1 LASLAVF
8 APGTTSNLGPGF
20 DCLGVAFTG
29 LGDTVRAER
38 VERPGVRVVSVSDG
52 RIPTDPLR
60 NTAALAAA
68 AVLKRAGLAR
78 EAGLELRVEKGLP
91 LSAGMGGS
99 AASAVA
105 GALAAHELMKT
116 RLTRTDLLMAALE
129 AEAVVS
135 GRHADNA
142 APCLFG
148 GAVIVA
154 GLDPPEVTPVR
165 VHESLGLVFVTPA
178 YEVATAEARR
188 VLPAEVPRA
197 DAVGQAARLALLVLG
212 LERGD
217 GDLIRRAV
225 WDRIAEPHRAPLYP
239 GYPQART
246 AGLEAGA
253 FGVAVSG
260 AGPTIV
266 ALAPRAAREAV
277 AEALVGGY
285 RKAGIGA
292 RVHVAEVD
300 AAGARVVA

>member
-1 LASLAVF
+1 LGSVAVY
-8 APGTTSNLGPGF
+8 APGTASNIGPGF
-20 DCLGVAFTG
+20 DCFGVAFTG
-29 LGDTVRAER
+29 LGDTVRAAR
-38 VERPGVRVVSVSDG
+38 TNAPGVRVVAVSDE

-60 NTAALAAA
+60 NTAALGAA
-68 AVLKRAGLAR
+68 AVLKRAGLER

-91 LSAGMGGS
+91 LAAGMGGS

-105 GALAAHELMKT
+105 GALAAHELLKT
-116 RLTRTDLLMAALE
+116 RLTRIDLLIAAID

-154 GLDPPEVTPVR
+154 GLDPPEVTSVR
-165 VHESLGLVFVTPA
+165 VHGSLGLVLVTPA

-217 GDLIRRAV
+217 ADLIRRAI
-225 WDRIAEPHRAPLYP
+225 WDRIAEPKRAPLYP

-253 FGVAVSG
+253 LGVTVSG
-260 AGPTIV
+260 AGPTLV
-266 ALAPRAAREAV
+266 ALALREAREAV
-277 AEALVGGY
+277 ATALVAGY
-285 RKAGIGA
+285 AKVGIRA
-292 RVHVAEVD
+292 RAHLAEVD
-300 AAGARVVA
+300 ATGARVVV

>member
-1 LASLAVF
+1 MGSVAVY
-8 APGTTSNLGPGF
+8 APGTASNIGPGF
-20 DCLGVAFTG
+20 DCFGIAFTG
-29 LGDTVRAER
+29 LGDTVRAAR
-38 VERPGVRVVSVSDG
+38 TDAPGVRVVAVSDA

-60 NTAALAAA
+60 NTAALGAA
-68 AVLKRAGLAR
+68 AVIKRAGLER

-91 LSAGMGGS
+91 LAAGMGGS

-105 GALAAHELMKT
+105 GALAAHELLKT
-116 RLTRTDLLMAALE
+116 RLTRIDILMAAIE

-165 VHESLGLVFVTPA
+165 VHDSLGLVFVTPA

-188 VLPAEVPRA
+188 VLPADVPRA

-217 GDLIRRAV
+217 ADLVRRAI
-225 WDRIAEPHRAPLYP
+225 WDRIAEPRRAPLYP
-239 GYPQART
+239 GYPPART
-246 AGLEAGA
+246 AALEAGA
-253 FGVAVSG
+253 LGVAVSG
-260 AGPTIV
+260 AGPTLV
-266 ALAPRAAREAV
+266 AVVLREARQAV
-277 AEALVGGY
+277 ARALVAGY
-285 RKAGIGA
+285 AKAGINA
-292 RVHVAEVD
+292 RSHVAEVD
-300 AAGARVVA
+300 AAGARVVV

>member
-1 LASLAVF
+1 MGSVAVY
-8 APGTTSNLGPGF
+8 APGTASNIGPGF
-20 DCLGVAFTG
+20 DCFGIAFTG
-29 LGDTVRAER
+29 LGDTVRASR
-38 VERPGVRVVSVSDG
+38 TNAPGVRVVAVSDE

-60 NTAALAAA
+60 NTAALGAA
-68 AVLKRAGLAR
+68 AVLKRAGRER
-78 EAGLELRVEKGLP
+78 EAGLDMRVEKGLP
-91 LSAGMGGS
+91 LAAGMGGS

-105 GALAAHELMKT
+105 GALAAHELLKT
-116 RLTRTDLLMAALE
+116 RLTRIDLLMAAID

-165 VHESLGLVFVTPA
+165 VHDSLGLVLVIPA
-178 YEVATAEARR
+178 YEVATAEARK
-188 VLPAEVPRA
+188 VLPADVPRA

-217 GDLIRRAV
+217 GDLVRRAI
-225 WDRIAEPHRAPLYP
+225 WDRIAEPRRAPLYP

-253 FGVAVSG
+253 LGVAVSG
-260 AGPTIV
+260 AGPTLI
-266 ALAPRAAREAV
+266 ALAPRKARPAV
-277 AEALVGGY
+277 AAALVEGY
-285 RKAGIGA
+285 AKVGIHA
-292 RVHVAEVD
+292 RAHVAEVD
-300 AAGARVVA
+300 ATGARVVV

>member
-1 LASLAVF
+1 MGSVAVF
-8 APGTTSNLGPGF
+8 APGTASNVGPGF
-20 DCLGVAFTG
+20 DCFGVAFTG
-29 LGDTVRAER
+29 LGDTVRASR
-38 VERPGVRVVSVSDG
+38 VDAPGVRVLSVSDA
-52 RIPTDPLR
+52 RIPTEPLR
-60 NTAALAAA
+60 NTAALGAA

-78 EAGLELRVEKGLP
+78 AAGLELRIEKGLP
-91 LSAGMGGS
+91 LAAGMGGS

-116 RLTRTDLLMAALE
+116 RLTRIDLLTAALE
-129 AEAVVS
+129 AESVVS

-154 GLDPPEVTPVR
+154 GLGPPEVTPVR
-165 VHESLGLVFVTPA
+165 VHDSLGLVFVTPA

-188 VLPAEVPRA
+188 VLPADVPRA

-260 AGPTIV
+260 AGPTLV

-277 AEALVGGY
+277 ASALVAGY
-285 RKAGIGA
+285 AKAGIRSRA
-292 RVHVAEVD
+292 HVAEVD
-300 AAGARVVA
+300 AAGARVLA

>member
-1 LASLAVF
+1 LGSVAVY
-8 APGTTSNLGPGF
+8 APGTASNIGPGF
-20 DCLGVAFTG
+20 DCFGIAFTG
-29 LGDTVRAER
+29 LGDTVRASR
-38 VERPGVRVVSVSDG
+38 TDAPGVRVASVSDE

-60 NTAALAAA
+60 NTAALGAAA
-68 AVLKRAGLAR
+68 ALKRAGLER

-91 LSAGMGGS
+91 LAAGMGGS

-105 GALAAHELMKT
+105 GAVAAHELLKT
-116 RLTRTDLLMAALE
+116 RLTRIDLLMAAID

-165 VHESLGLVFVTPA
+165 VHDSLGLVFVTPA
-178 YEVATAEARR
+178 YEVATAQARR
-188 VLPAEVPRA
+188 VLPADVPRA
-197 DAVGQAARLALLVLG
+197 DAVGQAARLAFLVLG

-217 GDLIRRAV
+217 ADLVRRAI
-225 WDRIAEPHRAPLYP
+225 WDRIAEPRRAPLYP

-253 FGVAVSG
+253 LGVAVSG
-260 AGPTIV
+260 AGPTLV
-266 ALAPRAAREAV
+266 ALVPREARQAV
-277 AEALVGGY
+277 AKALVEGY
-285 RKAGIGA
+285 AKAGINA
-292 RVHVAEVD
+292 RSHVAEVD
-300 AAGARVVA
+300 ATGARVVV

>member
-1 LASLAVF
+1 LGSVAVY
-8 APGTTSNLGPGF
+8 APGTASNIGPGF
-20 DCLGVAFTG
+20 DCFGIAFTG
-29 LGDTVRAER
+29 LGDTVRAAR
-38 VERPGVRVVSVSDG
+38 TNGPGVRVVAVSDE

-60 NTAALAAA
+60 NTAALGAA
-68 AVLKRAGLAR
+68 AVIKRAGLER
-78 EAGLELRVEKGLP
+78 EAGLELHVEKGLP
-91 LSAGMGGS
+91 LAAGMGGS

-105 GALAAHELMKT
+105 GALAAHELLKT
-116 RLTRTDLLMAALE
+116 RLTRIDLLMAAID

-165 VHESLGLVFVTPA
+165 VHDSLGLVFVTPA

-217 GDLIRRAV
+217 ADLVRRAI
-225 WDRIAEPHRAPLYP
+225 WDRIAEPRRAPLYP
-239 GYPQART
+239 GYPPART
-246 AGLEAGA
+246 AALEAGA
-253 FGVAVSG
+253 LGVAVSG
-260 AGPTIV
+260 AGPTLV
-266 ALAPRAAREAV
+266 AVVLREARQAV
-277 AEALVGGY
+277 AKALVEGY
-285 RKAGIGA
+285 AKAGINA
-292 RVHVAEVD
+292 RSHVAEVD
-300 AAGARVVA
+300 ATGARVV

>member
-1 LASLAVF
+1 MGSLAVF
-8 APGTTSNLGPGF
+8 APGSASNVGPGF
-20 DCLGVAFTG
+20 DCLGIAFTG
-29 LGDTVRAER
+29 LGDTVRAAR
-38 VERPGVRVVSVSDG
+38 VDRPGVFVASVSDD

-68 AVLKRAGLAR
+68 AVLKRAGL
-78 EAGLELRVEKGLP
+78 EGKAGLELRIEKGLP
-91 LSAGMGGS
+91 LAAGMGGS

-116 RLTRTDLLMAALE
+116 HLTRTDLLMAALA

-154 GLDPPEVTPVR
+154 GLDPPEVTPFR

-188 VLPAEVPRA
+188 VLPTEVALA

-217 GDLIRRAV
+217 ADLVRRAM
-225 WDRIAEPHRAPLYP
+225 WDRIAEPRRAPLYP

-246 AGLEAGA
+246 AALEAGA
-253 FGVAVSG
+253 LGVVVSG
-260 AGPTIV
+260 AGPTLV
-266 ALAPRAAREAV
+266 ALAPREARAEVAA
-277 AEALVGGY
+277 ALVDGY
-285 RKAGIGA
+285 AKAGIGA
-292 RVHVAEVD
+292 WPHVAEVD
-300 AAGARVVA
+300 TVGARVVP

>member
-1 LASLAVF
+1 LGSVAVY
-8 APGTTSNLGPGF
+8 APGTASNIGPGF
-20 DCLGVAFTG
+20 DCFGIAFTG
-29 LGDTVRAER
+29 LGDTVRASR
-38 VERPGVRVVSVSDG
+38 TDAPGVRVVSVSDE

-60 NTAALAAA
+60 NTAALGAA
-68 AVLKRAGLAR
+68 AVLKRAGLER
-78 EAGLELRVEKGLP
+78 EAGLEMRVEKGLP
-91 LSAGMGGS
+91 LAAGMGGS

-105 GALAAHELMKT
+105 GALAAHELLRT
-116 RLTRTDLLMAALE
+116 RLTRIDLLMAAID

-165 VHESLGLVFVTPA
+165 VHESLGLVLVTPA

-188 VLPAEVPRA
+188 VLPGEVPRA

-217 GDLIRRAV
+217 ADLVRRAI
-225 WDRIAEPHRAPLYP
+225 WDRIAEPRRAPLYP

-253 FGVAVSG
+253 LGVAVSG
-260 AGPTIV
+260 AGPTLV
-266 ALAPRAAREAV
+266 ALAPRKARPVVAA
-277 AEALVGGY
+277 ALVEGY
-285 RKAGIGA
+285 ARAGINA
-292 RVHVAEVD
+292 RAHVAEVD
-300 AAGARVVA
+300 AAGARVVV

>member
-1 LASLAVF
+1 MGSVAVY
-8 APGTTSNLGPGF
+8 APGTASNIGPGF
-20 DCLGVAFTG
+20 DCFGIAFTG
-29 LGDTVRAER
+29 LGDTVRAAR
-38 VERPGVRVVSVSDG
+38 TNGPGVRVVAVSDE

-60 NTAALAAA
+60 NTAALGAA
-68 AVLKRAGLAR
+68 AVIKRAGLER
-78 EAGLELRVEKGLP
+78 EAGLELHVEKGLP
-91 LSAGMGGS
+91 LAAGMGGS

-105 GALAAHELMKT
+105 GALAAHELLKT
-116 RLTRTDLLMAALE
+116 RLTRIDLLMAAID

-165 VHESLGLVFVTPA
+165 VHESLGLVFATPA

-217 GDLIRRAV
+217 ADLVRRAI
-225 WDRIAEPHRAPLYP
+225 WDRIAEPRRAPLYP
-239 GYPQART
+239 GYPPART
-246 AGLEAGA
+246 AALEAGA
-253 FGVAVSG
+253 LGVAVSG

-266 ALAPRAAREAV
+266 AVVLREARQAV
-277 AEALVGGY
+277 AKALVEGY
-285 RKAGIGA
+285 AKAGINA
-292 RVHVAEVD
+292 RSHVAEVD
-300 AAGARVVA
+300 ATGARVV

>member
-1 LASLAVF
+1 MGSVAVY
-8 APGTTSNLGPGF
+8 APGTASNIGPGF
-20 DCLGVAFTG
+20 DCFGIAFTG
-29 LGDTVRAER
+29 LGDTVRAAR
-38 VERPGVRVVSVSDG
+38 TNGPGVRVVAVSDE

-60 NTAALAAA
+60 NTAALGAA
-68 AVLKRAGLAR
+68 AVIKRAGLER
-78 EAGLELRVEKGLP
+78 EAGLELHVEKGLP
-91 LSAGMGGS
+91 LAAGMGGS

-105 GALAAHELMKT
+105 GALAAHELLKT
-116 RLTRTDLLMAALE
+116 RLTRVDLLMAAID

-165 VHESLGLVFVTPA
+165 VHDSLGLVFVTPA

-217 GDLIRRAV
+217 ADLVRRAI
-225 WDRIAEPHRAPLYP
+225 WDRIAEPRRAPLYP
-239 GYPQART
+239 GYPPART
-246 AGLEAGA
+246 AALEAGA
-253 FGVAVSG
+253 LGVAVSG
-260 AGPTIV
+260 AGPTLV
-266 ALAPRAAREAV
+266 AVVLREARQAV
-277 AEALVGGY
+277 AKALVEGY
-285 RKAGIGA
+285 AKAGINA
-292 RVHVAEVD
+292 RSHVAEVD
-300 AAGARVVA
+300 ATGARVVP

>member
-1 LASLAVF
+1 LGSVAVF
-8 APGTTSNLGPGF
+8 APGTASNIGPGF
-20 DCLGVAFTG
+20 DCLGLAFTG
-29 LGDTVRAER
+29 LGDTVRAAR
-38 VERPGVRVVSVSDG
+38 VDAPGVRVASVSDE

-68 AVLKRAGLAR
+68 TVLKRAGLER

-91 LSAGMGGS
+91 LAAGMGGS

-116 RLTRTDLLMAALE
+116 RLSRIDLLVAAIE

-154 GLDPPEVTPVR
+154 GLEPPEVTPVR
-165 VHESLGLVFVTPA
+165 VHDSLGLVFATPA
-178 YEVATAEARR
+178 YEVPTAEARR
-188 VLPAEVPRA
+188 VLPADVALA

-217 GDLIRRAV
+217 GDLIRRAM
-225 WDRIAEPHRAPLYP
+225 WDRIAEPRRAPLYP
-239 GYPQART
+239 GYPKART
-246 AGLEAGA
+246 AALEAGA
-253 FGVAVSG
+253 LGVAVSG
-260 AGPTIV
+260 AGPTLV
-266 ALAPRAAREAV
+266 ALVPREARQAV
-277 AEALVGGY
+277 AAALVDGY
-285 RKAGIGA
+285 AKAGIAA
-292 RVHVAEVD
+292 RAHVAEVD
-300 AAGARVVA
+300 AAGARVV

>member
-1 LASLAVF
+1 LGGLAVF
-8 APGTTSNLGPGF
+8 APGTASNVGPGF
-20 DCLGVAFTG
+20 DCLGIAFTG
-29 LGDTVRAER
+29 LGDTVRAAR
-38 VERPGVRVVSVSDG
+38 TDAPGVRVASVSDE
-52 RIPTDPLR
+52 RIPTDPLK

-68 AVLKRAGLAR
+68 AVLKRAGLER
-78 EAGLELRVEKGLP
+78 EGGLELRIEKGLP
-91 LSAGMGGS
+91 LAAGMGGS

-116 RLTRTDLLMAALE
+116 RLTRIDLLVAAVE

-165 VHESLGLVFVTPA
+165 VHDSLGLVFVTPA

-188 VLPAEVPRA
+188 VLPADVPRA

-217 GDLIRRAV
+217 ADLVRRAM
-225 WDRIAEPHRAPLYP
+225 WDRIAEPRRAPLYP

-253 FGVAVSG
+253 LGVVVSG
-260 AGPTIV
+260 AGPTLV

-277 AEALVGGY
+277 AEALVAGY
-285 RKAGIGA
+285 AKAGIDA
-292 RVHVAEVD
+292 RAHVAEVD
-300 AAGARVVA
+300 AAGARVVV

>member
-1 LASLAVF
+1 MGSVAVY
-8 APGTTSNLGPGF
+8 APGTASNIGPGF
-20 DCLGVAFTG
+20 DCFGIAFTG
-29 LGDTVRAER
+29 LGDTVRAAR
-38 VERPGVRVVSVSDG
+38 TNGPGVRVVAVSDE

-60 NTAALAAA
+60 NTAALGAA
-68 AVLKRAGLAR
+68 AVIKRAGLER
-78 EAGLELRVEKGLP
+78 EAGLEIHVEKGLA
-91 LSAGMGGS
+91 LAAGMGGS

-105 GALAAHELMKT
+105 GALAAHELLKT
-116 RLTRTDLLMAALE
+116 RLTRVDLLMAAID

-165 VHESLGLVFVTPA
+165 VHESLGLVFATPA

-217 GDLIRRAV
+217 ADLVRRAI
-225 WDRIAEPHRAPLYP
+225 WDRIAEPRRAPLYP
-239 GYPQART
+239 GYPPART
-246 AGLEAGA
+246 AALEAGA
-253 FGVAVSG
+253 LGVAVSG

-266 ALAPRAAREAV
+266 AVVLREARQAV
-277 AEALVGGY
+277 AKALVEGY
-285 RKAGIGA
+285 AKAGINA
-292 RVHVAEVD
+292 RSHVAEVD
-300 AAGARVVA
+300 ATGARVV

>member
-1 LASLAVF
+1 MRISVR
-8 APGTTSNLGPGF
+8 APATVANLGPGF

-29 LGDTVRAER
+29 LGDTVRAAR
-38 VERPGVRVVSVSDG
+38 VEKLGVRVVSVSDE
-52 RIPTDPLR
+52 RVPADPLR

-78 EAGLELRVEKGLP
+78 EAGLELRIEKGLP
-91 LSAGMGGS
+91 LAAGMGGS

-105 GALAAHELMKT
+105 GAVAAHELMKT

-129 AEAVVS
+129 AESVVS

-165 VHESLGLVFVTPA
+165 VHDSLGLVFVTPA
-178 YEVATAEARR
+178 YEVPTAEARR

-266 ALAPRAAREAV
+266 ALAPRTAREAV
-277 AEALVGGY
+277 AAALVAGY
-285 RKAGIGA
+285 AKAGIGSRA
-292 RVHVAEVD
+292 HVAEVD
-300 AAGARVVA
+300 AAGARLVV

>member
-1 LASLAVF
+1 LGSVAVY
-8 APGTTSNLGPGF
+8 APGTASNIGPGF
-20 DCLGVAFTG
+20 DCFGIAFTG
-29 LGDTVRAER
+29 LGDTVRAVR
-38 VERPGVRVVSVSDG
+38 TNGPGVRVAAVSDE

-60 NTAALAAA
+60 NTAALGAA
-68 AVLKRAGLAR
+68 AVIKRAGLVR
-78 EAGLELRVEKGLP
+78 EAGLELHVEKGLP
-91 LSAGMGGS
+91 LAAGMGGS

-105 GALAAHELMKT
+105 GALAAHEILKT
-116 RLTRTDLLMAALE
+116 RLTRIDLLMAAID

-165 VHESLGLVFVTPA
+165 VHDSLGLVFVTPA

-217 GDLIRRAV
+217 ADLVRRAI
-225 WDRIAEPHRAPLYP
+225 WDRIAEPRRAPLYP
-239 GYPQART
+239 GYPPART
-246 AGLEAGA
+246 AALEAGA
-253 FGVAVSG
+253 LGVAVSG
-260 AGPTIV
+260 AGPTLVAV
-266 ALAPRAAREAV
+266 ALREARPAV
-277 AEALVGGY
+277 AKALVEGY
-285 RKAGIGA
+285 AKAGINA
-292 RVHVAEVD
+292 RSYVAEVD
-300 AAGARVVA
+300 VTGARVV

>member
-1 LASLAVF
+1 LGSVAVY
-8 APGTTSNLGPGF
+8 APGTASNIGPGF
-20 DCLGVAFTG
+20 DCFGIAFTG
-29 LGDTVRAER
+29 LGDTVRAAR
-38 VERPGVRVVSVSDG
+38 TNGPGVRVVAVSDE

-60 NTAALAAA
+60 NTAALGAA
-68 AVLKRAGLAR
+68 AVIKRAGLER
-78 EAGLELRVEKGLP
+78 EAGLELHVEKGLP
-91 LSAGMGGS
+91 LAAGMGGS

-105 GALAAHELMKT
+105 GALAAHELLKT
-116 RLTRTDLLMAALE
+116 RLTRIDLLMAAID

-165 VHESLGLVFVTPA
+165 VHDSLGLVFATPA

-217 GDLIRRAV
+217 ADLVRRAI
-225 WDRIAEPHRAPLYP
+225 WDRIAEPRRAPLYP
-239 GYPQART
+239 GYPPART
-246 AGLEAGA
+246 AALEAGA
-253 FGVAVSG
+253 LGVAVSG
-260 AGPTIV
+260 AGPTLV
-266 ALAPRAAREAV
+266 AVVLREARQAV
-277 AEALVGGY
+277 AKALVEGY
-285 RKAGIGA
+285 AKAGINA
-292 RVHVAEVD
+292 RSHVAEVD
-300 AAGARVVA
+300 ATGARVV

>member
-1 LASLAVF
+1 MDRVAVY
-8 APGTTSNLGPGF
+8 APGTASNIGPGF
-20 DCLGVAFTG
+20 DCFGIAFTG
-29 LGDTVRAER
+29 LGDTVRASRTEA
-38 VERPGVRVVSVSDG
+38 PGVRVAAVSDE

-60 NTAALAAA
+60 NTAALGAA
-68 AVLKRAGLAR
+68 AVIKRAGLER
-78 EAGLELRVEKGLP
+78 EAGIELRVEKGLP
-91 LSAGMGGS
+91 LAAGMGGS

-105 GALAAHELMKT
+105 GALAAHELLKT
-116 RLTRTDLLMAALE
+116 RLDRIELLMAAID
-129 AEAVVS
+129 AEAIAS

-178 YEVATAEARR
+178 YEVATAEARK

-217 GDLIRRAV
+217 ADLVRRAI
-225 WDRIAEPHRAPLYP
+225 WDRIAEPKRAPLYP

-253 FGVAVSG
+253 LGVAVSG
-260 AGPTIV
+260 AGPTLV
-266 ALAPRAAREAV
+266 ALALREAREAV
-277 AEALVGGY
+277 AAALVEGY
-285 RKAGIGA
+285 AKAGI
-292 RVHVAEVD
+292 R
-300 AAGARVVA
+300 

>member
-1 LASLAVF
+1 MGEVAVF
-8 APGTTSNLGPGF
+8 APGTASNIGPGF
-20 DCLGVAFTG
+20 DCLGIAFTG
-29 LGDTVRAER
+29 LGDTVRASR
-38 VERPGVRVVSVSDG
+38 AGQPGVRVAAVSLE

-68 AVLKRAGLAR
+68 AVLKRAGLER

-91 LSAGMGGS
+91 LAAGMGGS

-105 GALAAHELMKT
+105 GALAAHEVLKT
-116 RLTRTDLLMAALE
+116 RLTRIDLLVAAVE

-178 YEVATAEARR
+178 YEVATAEARK

-217 GDLIRRAV
+217 ADLVKRAM
-225 WDRIAEPHRAPLYP
+225 WDHIAEPRRAPLYP

-253 FGVAVSG
+253 LGVAVSG
-260 AGPTIV
+260 AGPTLV
-266 ALAPRAAREAV
+266 ALALRETRKAV
-277 AEALVGGY
+277 AAALVDGY
-285 RKAGIGA
+285 AKAGVEA
-292 RVHVAEVD
+292 RAHVAEVD
-300 AAGARVVA
+300 TVGARVV

>member
-1 LASLAVF
+1 LDRVTVY
-8 APGTTSNLGPGF
+8 APGTASNIGPGF
-20 DCLGVAFTG
+20 DCFGVAFTG
-29 LGDTVRAER
+29 LGDTVRASRTEA
-38 VERPGVRVVSVSDG
+38 PGVRVAAVSDE

-60 NTAALAAA
+60 NTAALGAA
-68 AVLKRAGLAR
+68 AVIKRAGLER

-91 LSAGMGGS
+91 LAAGMGGS

-105 GALAAHELMKT
+105 GALAAHELLKT
-116 RLTRTDLLMAALE
+116 RLDRIELLMAAID
-129 AEAVVS
+129 AEAIVS

-178 YEVATAEARR
+178 YEVATAEARK

-217 GDLIRRAV
+217 ADLVRRAI
-225 WDRIAEPHRAPLYP
+225 WDRIAEPKRAPLYP

-253 FGVAVSG
+253 LGVAVSG
-260 AGPTIV
+260 AGPTLV
-266 ALAPRAAREAV
+266 ALALREAREVV
-277 AEALVGGY
+277 AAALVEGY
-285 RKAGIGA
+285 AKAGIRA
-292 RVHVAEVD
+292 RAHVAEVD
-300 AAGARVVA
+300 AAGARVV

>member
-1 LASLAVF
+1 LSSVAVF
-8 APGTTSNLGPGF
+8 APGTASNVGPGF
-20 DCLGVAFTG
+20 DCFGLAFTG
-29 LGDTVRAER
+29 LGDTVRASRTEAL
-38 VERPGVRVVSVSDG
+38 GVRVVSVSDE

-60 NTAALAAA
+60 NTAALGAA
-68 AVLKRAGLAR
+68 AVLKRAGLER
-78 EAGLELRVEKGLP
+78 EAGVELRVEKGLP
-91 LSAGMGGS
+91 LAAGMGGS
-99 AASAVA
+99 ASSAVA
-105 GALAAHELMKT
+105 GALAVHELLKT
-116 RLTRTDLLMAALE
+116 RLTRIDLLIAAVE
-129 AEAVVS
+129 AESVVS

-165 VHESLGLVFVTPA
+165 VHDSLGLVFVTPA

-197 DAVGQAARLALLVLG
+197 EAVGQAARLALLVLG

-217 GDLIRRAV
+217 ADLIRRAI
-225 WDRIAEPHRAPLYP
+225 WDRIAEPRRAPLYP

-253 FGVAVSG
+253 LGVAVSG
-260 AGPTIV
+260 AGPTLI
-266 ALAPRAAREAV
+266 ALALRDTRKAV
-277 AEALVGGY
+277 AEALVAGY
-285 RKAGIGA
+285 AKAGISA
-292 RVHVAEVD
+292 RAHVAEVD